1 MRSIPGRQPLQF
13 AMKSKVR
20 RRWPERAPRG
30 APTAIGMEG
39 LRLIVG
45 LQPVREAIRV
55 QRGALK
61 RVALEDKPSPTL
73 EALARFAS
81 DQGVPEVSRCS
92 RAELER
98 WTEGGQHQG
107 VVAWGPELQLLSV
120 DELLA
125 DPKLLA
131 VALDGIQDPQN
142 FGAVIRSAVGV
153 ADAAVLWGEHSSA
166 PLSPATG
173 RASAGAIEH
182 ARLCRVP
189 SLVGALTSA
198 RERGI
203 AVVGLDA
210 HAPQRVGQLDLSGP
224 TILVV
229 GNEHEGIGRGVRRAC
244 SAVGRLTASGRIDSL
259 NASVAA
265 ALALHEAAI
274 SRFVIDT

>member
-1 MRSIPGRQPLQF
+1 MPPG
-13 AMKSKVR
+13 V
-20 RRWPERAPRG
+20 
-30 APTAIGMEG
+30 EG
-39 LRLIVG
+39 LRMIVG

-55 QRGALK
+55 HRYGLQR
-61 RVALEDKPSPTL
+61 VVLEEKDSPTL
-73 EALARFAS
+73 DALARFAT
-81 DQGVPEVSRCS
+81 DQGVPEVI
-92 RAELER
+92 RAPRSDLDS
-98 WTEGGQHQG
+98 WTDGAQHQG
-107 VVAWGPELQLLSV
+107 VTAWGPELKLLPLE
-120 DELLA
+120 DLLA
-125 DPKLLA
+125 DPKLIAL
-131 VALDGIQDPQN
+131 ALDGIQDPQN

-153 ADAAVLWGEHSSA
+153 ADAAVIWGEHSSA

-189 SLVGALTSA
+189 SLVGALTTA
-198 RERGI
+198 RERGVS
-203 AVVGLDA
+203 VVGLDA
-210 HAPQRVGQLDLSGP
+210 HASDRVGELDLDGP

-274 SRFVIDT
+274 HRIKSTA

>member
-1 MRSIPGRQPLQF
+1 M
-13 AMKSKVR
+13 R

-30 APTAIGMEG
+30 APTAPGMEG
-39 LRLIVG
+39 LRLIAG

-55 QRGALK
+55 RRFALQ
-61 RVALEDKPSPTL
+61 RVALEEKESPTL
-73 EALARFAS
+73 DALARFAT
-81 DQGVPEVSRCS
+81 DQGVGEVIRVPRS
-92 RAELER
+92 ELER

-107 VVAWGPELQLLSV
+107 VVAWGPELTLLKIEALLDDPQLIAL
-120 DELLA
+120 
-125 DPKLLA
+125 
-131 VALDGIQDPQN
+131 ALDGIQDPQN

-153 ADAAVLWGEHSSA
+153 ADAAVIWGEHASA

-189 SLVGALTSA
+189 SLVGALTAA

-210 HAPQRVGQLDLSGP
+210 HAPQRVGELDLSGP

-229 GNEHEGIGRGVRRAC
+229 GNEHEGMGRAVRRAC

-265 ALALHEAAI
+265 ALALHEAAT
-274 SRFVIDT
+274 SRLKSTS

>member
-1 MRSIPGRQPLQF
+1 MPPG
-13 AMKSKVR
+13 V
-20 RRWPERAPRG
+20 
-30 APTAIGMEG
+30 EG
-39 LRLIVG
+39 LRLIAG

-55 QRGALK
+55 HRYGLQ
-61 RVALEDKPSPTL
+61 RVALEDKESPTL
-73 EALARFAS
+73 DALARFAA
-81 DQGVPEVSRCS
+81 DQGVPEVVRVS
-92 RAELER
+92 RAELES
-98 WTEGGQHQG
+98 WTDGAQHQG
-107 VVAWGPELQLLSV
+107 VAAWGPDLKLTPLE
-120 DELLA
+120 DLLA
-125 DPKLLA
+125 DPKLIAL
-131 VALDGIQDPQN
+131 ALDGIQDPQN

-198 RERGI
+198 RERGV

-210 HAPQRVGQLDLSGP
+210 HAPTRVGELDLSGP

-229 GNEHEGIGRGVRRAC
+229 GNEHEGMGRGVRRAC
-244 SAVGRLTASGRIDSL
+244 SAVGRLTSSGRVDSL

-265 ALALHEAAI
+265 ALALHEAVV
-274 SRFVIDT
+274 SRLKSIG

>member
-1 MRSIPGRQPLQF
+1 
-13 AMKSKVR
+13 
-20 RRWPERAPRG
+20 
-30 APTAIGMEG
+30 MEG
-39 LRLIVG
+39 LRLIAG

-55 QRGALK
+55 HKAALR
-61 RVALEDKPSPTL
+61 RVAIQDKDSPTL
-73 EALARFAS
+73 QALARFAT
-81 DQGVPEVSRCS
+81 DQGVAEVIVTA

-107 VVAWGPELQLLSV
+107 AVAWGPELQLIGF
-120 DELLA
+120 DELLG

-166 PLSPATG
+166 PLSSATG

-203 AVVGLDA
+203 SVIGLDA
-210 HAPQRVGQLDLSGP
+210 HAPERIGELDLSGA

-229 GNEHEGIGRGVRRAC
+229 GNEHEGMGRGVRRAC

-265 ALALHEAAI
+265 ALALHE
-274 SRFVIDT
+274 SVIYRLKSII

>member
-1 MRSIPGRQPLQF
+1 
-13 AMKSKVR
+13 
-20 RRWPERAPRG
+20 
-30 APTAIGMEG
+30 MEG

-55 QRGALK
+55 QREALR
-61 RVALEDKPSPTL
+61 RVALEERASPTL
-73 EALARFAS
+73 DALARFAS
-81 DQGVPEVSRCS
+81 DQGVADVIRSP

-107 VVAWGPELQLLSV
+107 VVAWGPELRLLPFEQLL
-120 DELLA
+120 D
-125 DPKLLA
+125 DPALLA

-142 FGAVIRSAVGV
+142 FGAVIRSAVAV

-189 SLVGALTSA
+189 SLVGALTAA

-203 AVVGLDA
+203 AVIGLDA
-210 HAPQRVGQLDLSGP
+210 HAAQRIGELELAGP

-229 GNEHEGIGRGVRRAC
+229 GNEHEGMGRGVRRTC

-265 ALALHEAAI
+265 ALALHEATVYRLK
-274 SRFVIDT
+274 SNN

>member
-1 MRSIPGRQPLQF
+1 MRSSVRQQ
-13 AMKSKVR
+13 
-20 RRWPERAPRG
+20 WPKRPPRG
-30 APTAIGMEG
+30 GPLPPGVQG

-55 QRGALK
+55 HRYSLQ
-61 RVALEDKPSPTL
+61 RVALEEKESPTL
-73 EALARFAS
+73 DALARFAT
-81 DQGVPEVSRCS
+81 DQGVPEVLRVA
-92 RAELER
+92 RAELDS
-98 WTEGGQHQG
+98 WTDGAQHQG
-107 VVAWGPELQLLSV
+107 VAAFGPELTLRPLEDILS
-120 DELLA
+120 EPTLLA
-125 DPKLLA
+125 L
-131 VALDGIQDPQN
+131 ALDGIQDPQN

-153 ADAAVLWGEHSSA
+153 ADAAVIWGEHSSA

-189 SLVGALTSA
+189 SLVGALTAA
-198 RERGI
+198 RERGVF
-203 AVVGLDA
+203 VVGLDA
-210 HAPQRVGQLDLSGP
+210 HAPQRVGELELGGP

-229 GNEHEGIGRGVRRAC
+229 GNEHEGMGRGVRRAC

-274 SRFVIDT
+274 SRIKSNG

>member
-1 MRSIPGRQPLQF
+1 
-13 AMKSKVR
+13 
-20 RRWPERAPRG
+20 
-30 APTAIGMEG
+30 MEG
-39 LRLIVG
+39 LRLIAG

-55 QRGALK
+55 QRSALT
-61 RVALEDKPSPTL
+61 RIALEEKPSPTL
-73 EALARFAS
+73 DALARFAT
-81 DQGVPEVSRCS
+81 DQGVPEIIRVPRS
-92 RAELER
+92 ELER

-107 VVAWGPELQLLSV
+107 VVAWGPQLQLLAI
-120 DELLA
+120 DELLG

-131 VALDGIQDPQN
+131 LALDGIQDPQN

-166 PLSPATG
+166 PLSPTTG

-189 SLVGALTSA
+189 SLVSALNAA

-203 AVVGLDA
+203 SVIGLDA
-210 HAPQRVGQLDLSGP
+210 HAPQRVSELDMSGP

-229 GNEHEGIGRGVRRAC
+229 GNEHEGMGRAVRHAC
-244 SAVGRLTASGRIDSL
+244 SAVGRLTATGRIDSL

-265 ALALHEAAI
+265 ALALYEAAV
-274 SRFVIDT
+274 SRLKTSG

>member
-1 MRSIPGRQPLQF
+1 MH
-13 AMKSKVR
+13 

-30 APTAIGMEG
+30 APTAPGMEG

-55 QRGALK
+55 HRFALA
-61 RVALEDKPSPTL
+61 RVALEEKSSPTL
-73 EALARFAS
+73 EALARFAT
-81 DQGVPEVSRCS
+81 DQGVPEVV
-92 RAELER
+92 RAPRSELER

-107 VVAWGPELQLLSV
+107 VVAWGPELRLIPFETLLE
-120 DELLA
+120 DANLLA
-125 DPKLLA
+125 L
-131 VALDGIQDPQN
+131 ALDGIQDPQN

-153 ADAAVLWGEHSSA
+153 ADAAVVWGEHSSA

-189 SLVGALTSA
+189 SLVGALTAA
-198 RERGI
+198 RERGLS
-203 AVVGLDA
+203 VVGLDA
-210 HAPQRVGQLDLSGP
+210 HSPQRVGELDLSGP

-229 GNEHEGIGRGVRRAC
+229 GNEHEGMGRAVRRAC
-244 SAVGRLTASGRIDSL
+244 SAVGRLTSSGRIDSL

-274 SRFVIDT
+274 MRIKSAT

>member
-1 MRSIPGRQPLQF
+1 
-13 AMKSKVR
+13 
-20 RRWPERAPRG
+20 
-30 APTAIGMEG
+30 MEG
-39 LRLIVG
+39 LRLIAG

-55 QRGALK
+55 RRFGLK
-61 RVALEDKPSPTL
+61 RVALEEKPSPTL
-73 EALARFAS
+73 DALARFAT
-81 DQGVPEVSRCS
+81 DQGVGEVIRVPRS
-92 RAELER
+92 ELER

-107 VVAWGPELQLLSV
+107 VVAWGPELTLLPFEPLLDDPQLLALS
-120 DELLA
+120 
-125 DPKLLA
+125 
-131 VALDGIQDPQN
+131 LDGIQDPQN

-153 ADAAVLWGEHSSA
+153 ADAAVIWGEHSSA

-189 SLVGALTSA
+189 SLVGALTVA
-198 RERGI
+198 RERGV

-210 HAPQRVGQLDLSGP
+210 HAPQRVGELDLSGP

-229 GNEHEGIGRGVRRAC
+229 GNEHEGMGRAVRRAC

-274 SRFVIDT
+274 CRLKIIT

>member
-1 MRSIPGRQPLQF
+1 
-13 AMKSKVR
+13 
-20 RRWPERAPRG
+20 
-30 APTAIGMEG
+30 MEG

-55 QRGALK
+55 QRDALQ
-61 RVALEDKPSPTL
+61 RVALEDKASPTL
-73 EALARFAS
+73 QALARFAS
-81 DQGVPEVSRCS
+81 DQGVAEVILCP
-92 RAELER
+92 RADLER

-107 VVAWGPELQLLSV
+107 VVAWGPQLQLLPV
-120 DELLA
+120 DELFA
-125 DPKLLA
+125 DPQLLA

-153 ADAAVLWGEHSSA
+153 ADAAVLWGEHASA

-189 SLVGALTSA
+189 SLVGMLTAA
-198 RERGI
+198 RDRGI

-210 HAPQRVGQLDLSGP
+210 HAPQRVGELDLSGP

-229 GNEHEGIGRGVRRAC
+229 GNEHEGLGRGVRRAC

-265 ALALHEAAI
+265 ALALHEA
-274 SRFVIDT
+274 VIYRLKINS

>member
-1 MRSIPGRQPLQF
+1 
-13 AMKSKVR
+13 
-20 RRWPERAPRG
+20 
-30 APTAIGMEG
+30 MEG
-39 LRLIVG
+39 LRLIAG

-55 QRGALK
+55 HRGALK
-61 RVALEDKPSPTL
+61 RVAVEDKESPTL
-73 EALARFAS
+73 QAVARFAT
-81 DQGVPEVSRCS
+81 DQGVAEVIRAP

-107 VVAWGPELQLLSV
+107 VVAWGPELQLV
-120 DELLA
+120 PFETLLQE
-125 DPKLLA
+125 PTLLA

-166 PLSPATG
+166 PLSTSTG

-189 SLVGALTSA
+189 SLVGALSAA
-198 RERGI
+198 RERGV

-210 HAPQRVGQLDLSGP
+210 HAPQRIGDLDFGGP
-224 TILVV
+224 TILVI
-229 GNEHEGIGRGVRRAC
+229 GNEHEGMGRAVRRAC
-244 SAVGRLTASGRIDSL
+244 SAVGRLTSSGKIDSL

-265 ALALHEAAI
+265 AIALNEATN
-274 SRFVIDT
+274 SRLKSTS

>member
-1 MRSIPGRQPLQF
+1 MRQQ
-13 AMKSKVR
+13 
-20 RRWPERAPRG
+20 WPKRPPRG
-30 APTAIGMEG
+30 GPLPPGVEG

-55 QRGALK
+55 HRYALQ
-61 RVALEDKPSPTL
+61 RVAIEDKESPTL
-73 EALARFAS
+73 DALARFAT
-81 DQGVPEVSRCS
+81 DQGVPEVQRVG
-92 RAELER
+92 RPELDS
-98 WTEGGQHQG
+98 WTDGAQHQG
-107 VVAWGPELQLLSV
+107 VAAFGPELRLRALDEILS
-120 DELLA
+120 EPLLLA
-125 DPKLLA
+125 L
-131 VALDGIQDPQN
+131 ALDGIQDPQN

-153 ADAAVLWGEHSSA
+153 ADAAVIWGEHSSA

-189 SLVGALTSA
+189 SLVGALTAA
-198 RERGI
+198 RERGVF
-203 AVVGLDA
+203 VVGLDA
-210 HAPQRVGQLDLSGP
+210 HAPQRVGELELAGP

-229 GNEHEGIGRGVRRAC
+229 GNEHEGMGRGVRRAC

-274 SRFVIDT
+274 SRLKSNT